1 METSKR
7 VEPSYRQM
15 THSIGRPEEVFDE
28 FHLFAAYPGLGTDV
42 VFDWLFHCSRVRALI
57 KLLTSARLS
66 FTEIIYD

>member
-1 METSKR
+1 METLRKE
-7 VEPSYRQM
+7 EPSYRQM
-15 THSIGRPEEVFDE
+15 THSNGRPEEVFDE